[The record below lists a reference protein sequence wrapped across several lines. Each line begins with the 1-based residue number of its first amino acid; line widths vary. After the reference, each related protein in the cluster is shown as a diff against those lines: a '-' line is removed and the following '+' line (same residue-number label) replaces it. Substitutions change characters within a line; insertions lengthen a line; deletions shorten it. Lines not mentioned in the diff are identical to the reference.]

1 MTKIIGTSENFK
13 LLRKLLLFLLPAYL
27 AVILNDSLLKK
38 SKIFIRKMK
47 KKNNRFEKS

>member
-13 LLRKLLLFLLPAYL
+13 LIRKLLLFLIPAYL
-27 AVILNDSLLKK
+27 AGFLNDSLLEK
-38 SKIFIRKMK
+38 SKFIIRKMK